1 MYFGGALVIFELMA
15 YPLLEKY
22 AARLDFYL
30 RFEIW
35 ILNVFER

>member
-15 YPLLEKY
+15 YPLLEKH

-30 RFEIW
+30 GFEIY
-35 ILNVFER
+35 R